1 MLVGHL
7 LAGAQPG
14 YAGVRQAGAAGQL
27 ATVAPTTNNPSYPP
41 YPPTDCFRHY
51 QRPAPRG
58 WNVELVWWGGRACPR
73 IFFYGAQAEIW
84 MYEGSAA
91 PQSGPWSKGSPAKP
105 AAIYGGHLTADD
117 ETADDSQ
124 RRAGA
129 QKPAARWW
137 EKVKVVPVERDGS
150 WSADI
155 LVEEPGPY
163 TFAAVNSL
171 SREYVLIEVE
181 VWDTQGTAEGGAGG
195 AEAAPVAAGN
205 VTDPGPGNDDLL
217 RVGVPTASSAL
228 IMGAA
233 LVLLRRMRRNRQS

>member
-7 LAGAQPG
+7 LVSAQPG
-14 YAGVRQAGAAGQL
+14 HAGVRQSGTAGQL
-27 ATVAPTTNNPSYPP
+27 TTVAATANPSYPP

-51 QRPAPRG
+51 QRPARRG
-58 WNVELVWWGGRACPR
+58 WNIELVWWGGRSCPR
-73 IFFYGAQAEIW
+73 VFFYGAQAEIW

-91 PQSGPWSKGSPAKP
+91 PQSGPWTKGGPAKP
-105 AAIYGGHLTADD
+105 TAIYGGHLTADD
-117 ETADDSQ
+117 ETADGSS
-124 RRAGA
+124 RAGA

-137 EKVKVVPVERDGS
+137 EKVKVVPVERDDS

-181 VWDTQGTAEGGAGG
+181 VWDTQESAKGTAGG
-195 AEAAPVAAGN
+195 AQAAPVAAGN
-205 VTDPGPGNDDLL
+205 VTDSGSGNDNLL

-233 LVLLRRMRRNRQS
+233 LVLLRRMRRNRQT